1 MTCADE
7 TSDYL
12 RRARQSLSA
21 AELLWRE
28 GYPSEATSRAYYAMF
43 YAAQAVLRSE
53 GIVVVRHSAVV
64 SKFGEVFARTR
75 RMDPALHRML
85 IEAKEARELAD
96 YVMDD
101 EAAAG
106 AVEVRLAEA
115 RAFLV
120 AVGRQLSSTQ

>member
-1 MTCADE
+1 VTCADE

-43 YAAQAVLRSE
+43 YAAQGLLRSE
-53 GIVVVRHSAVV
+53 GVAVVKHSAVV
-64 SKFGEVFARTR
+64 SKFGELFARTR

-96 YVMDD
+96 YVMDR
-101 EAAAG
+101 EATAG
-106 AVEVRLAEA
+106 SVEVRLAGA
-115 RAFLV
+115 KAFLE
-120 AVGRQLSSTQ
+120 AVEGQVGGTQ